1 MSNDA
6 YLILTYFAALSASI
20 LVAAYIYVSLQDSF
34 SALLSELLQ
43 RTSARRLGSMFSSSI
58 WLVAILG
65 FSSISMMSS
74 CAGIHDYADVVVDK
88 VYVYGKART
97 QISAAATYLY
107 AGLLLWGVVVS
118 VLVVGNKKRGKQPHK
133 AGE

>member
-1 MSNDA
+1 M
-6 YLILTYFAALSASI
+6 
-20 LVAAYIYVSLQDSF
+20 AAYIYVSLQESF

-43 RTSARRLGSMFSSSI
+43 DTSARRLGRMFSSSI

-65 FSSISMMSS
+65 FSTISMMSS

-88 VYVYGKART
+88 VYVYDKART
-97 QISAAATYLY
+97 QISAAASYLY
-107 AGLLLWGVVVS
+107 TGLLLWGVVVS
-118 VLVVGNKKRGKQPHK
+118 VLIIGNKRRGKQPNK